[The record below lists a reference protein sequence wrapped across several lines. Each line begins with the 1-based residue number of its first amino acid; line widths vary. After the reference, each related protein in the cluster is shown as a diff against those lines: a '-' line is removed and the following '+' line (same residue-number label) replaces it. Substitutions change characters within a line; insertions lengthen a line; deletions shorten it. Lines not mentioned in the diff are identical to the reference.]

1 MSITIAQHKR
11 LRKEHGE
18 LTKKII
24 VQEKIQEE
32 IKALGDTVR
41 LQLLNGEPVAFALR
55 VCDSCGFRAYTEKDL
70 EHFYKGN
77 SCHKEVKVCKCCG
90 QSQKVFHSEG
100 HKVCTDCLG
109 QSIENT
115 LVPEW
120 SNSPIRFTLSFPDGS
135 TKEYLSVS
143 SAAKE
148 LGFNQS
154 GLQKLVVG
162 TMHTYKGLT
171 AEVIPT
177 IRTFDELEALR
188 ASKRLR

>member
-1 MSITIAQHKR
+1 MITIAQRKR
-11 LRKEHGE
+11 LRK
-18 LTKKII
+18 
-24 VQEKIQEE
+24 
-32 IKALGDTVR
+32 A
-41 LQLLNGEPVAFALR
+41 
-55 VCDSCGFRAYTEKDL
+55 
-70 EHFYKGN
+70 
-77 SCHKEVKVCKCCG
+77 HKESLIVDKENTRIINLLADENYSKHLLLGILATTGTLPDFSESKVCKCCG
-90 QSQKVFHSEG
+90 QSQRVFHSEG

-109 QSIENT
+109 QSIDGT

-135 TKEYLSVS
+135 TKEYQSVS

-148 LGFNQS
+148 LGLNQS

-162 TMHTYKGLT
+162 ALHTYKGLT